1 METTISMPKAK
12 WDLPTIRTIT
22 TTVKAKAGST
32 GSSSPVEA
40 KAGHPILWDATG
52 KSWQIQAAS
61 ADLSAATG
69 AMLILAEDA
78 TIETTGTTVKCIY
91 AGVVYMNAIRD
102 AGVDATKLPDDVIRQ
117 LGGRVIVLDREDR

>member
-22 TTVKAKAGST
+22 TTVKAKTAE
-32 GSSSPVEA
+32 VAA

-117 LGGRVIVLDREDR
+117 LGGRVIVLNREDR